1 MHNARSVPL
10 RLVALTAAAVVA
22 VSGCST
28 GSGANAAPSGG
39 NGNQLPATAS
49 AAQLRDHTLKSL
61 VGKTAAF
68 VPVGMGTPLT
78 EEWNR
83 QLKRG
88 FEAAGMKYVLRDPNW
103 DTAKQ
108 AEAVQS
114 LINDKP
120 AVLVVHNFD
129 VQILAKL
136 IQQAQQAG
144 IYVIQ
149 INMVSNYKSDAFVGA
164 DTIDLGSRIATDIVA
179 QCGASTQTSHEV
191 QIVQGDATSG
201 FTLDVMAGAKA
212 VFDKHPEIK
221 LVSTQ
226 AANWD
231 RTKAHDITATVIQQ
245 HPNLCASWGFW
256 DQMEY
261 GAASAIKE
269 AGKIDKVKVFTSD
282 HSAVTC
288 EGIRDGMIFESYGY
302 SVPAQGSDIVAIAKS
317 LLQAGQAPG
326 TSRVADYTPLVKIDK
341 SNWNQPN
348 MCYDGKKDGLT
359 VS

>member
-1 MHNARSVPL
+1 MRPL
-10 RLVALTAAAVVA
+10 RTRAVRALALGAAAMLIA
-22 VSGCST
+22 TGCST
-28 GSGANAAPSGG
+28 GTRANTASTSSGQIP
-39 NGNQLPATAS
+39 PTAS
-49 AAQLRDHTLKSL
+49 AGELRDHALQSIN
-61 VGKTAAF
+61 GKTVAF
-68 VPVGMGTPLT
+68 VPVGLGTPLM

-83 QLKRG
+83 QMETG
-88 FEAAGMKYVLRDPNW
+88 FKAAGLNYVLRDPNW

-114 LINDKP
+114 LINEKP

-136 IQQAQQAG
+136 IQQAEQAG

-164 DTIDLGSRIATDIVA
+164 DTIDLGRRIASDIVNE
-179 QCGASTQTSHEV
+179 CGANTPTSHEV

-201 FTLDVMAGAKA
+201 FTLDVMAGAKEI
-212 VFDKHPEIK
+212 FDQHPEIK
-221 LVSTQ
+221 IVSTQ

-256 DQMEY
+256 DQMQY
-261 GAASAIKE
+261 GSAAAIKE
-269 AGKIDKVKVFTSD
+269 AGKLGQVKVFTSD
-282 HSAVTC
+282 HSSITC
-288 EGIRDGMIFESYGY
+288 EGIRDGMFHQSYGY
-302 SVPAQGSDIVAIAKS
+302 SVPTQGKDIVAIAKY
-317 LLQAGQAPG
+317 LLQSGQAPG
-326 TSRVADYTPLVKIDK
+326 TARIADYTPLVKIDK
-341 SNWNQPN
+341 TNWNQPN
-348 MCYDGKKDGLT
+348 MCYDGKSDGLT

>member
-1 MHNARSVPL
+1 MRTAHSVRWRTL
-10 RLVALTAAAVVA
+10 ALAATAFVALAA
-22 VSGCST
+22 CST
-28 GSGANAAPSGG
+28 GSSSEEGAEQ
-39 NGNQLPATAS
+39 GNQLPANAS
-49 AAQLRDHTLKSL
+49 AKELRNRAIGSLEGKS
-61 VGKTAAF
+61 AAF

-88 FEAAGMKYVLRDPNW
+88 FEAAGMKYTIRDPNW

-114 LINDKP
+114 LINQKP
-120 AVLVVHNFD
+120 DVLVVHNFD

-136 IQQAQQAG
+136 IKQAEEAG
-144 IYVIQ
+144 IHVIQ

-164 DTIDLGSRIATDIVA
+164 DTIDLGRRIASDIVT
-179 QCGASTQTSHEV
+179 QCGAKTNTSHKV

-201 FTLDVMAGAKA
+201 FTLDVMAGAKE
-212 VFDKHPEIK
+212 VFSKHPEIK

-245 HPNLCASWGFW
+245 HPDLCASWGFW
-256 DQMEY
+256 DQMQY
-261 GAASAIKE
+261 GSATAIKE
-269 AGKIDKVKVFTSD
+269 AGKINDVKVFASD
-282 HSAVTC
+282 HSALTC
-288 EGIRDGMIFESYGY
+288 QALRDGLFYQSYGY
-302 SVPAQGSDIVAIAKS
+302 SVPTQGQDIVSIGKY
-317 LLQAGQAPG
+317 LLQSGQKPG
-326 TSRVADYTPLVKIDK
+326 TARIADYTPLVKINRD
-341 SNWNQPN
+341 NWNEPN

>member
-1 MHNARSVPL
+1 MNNFRSG
-10 RLVALTAAAVVA
+10 RTRKLVAILAAVVLPL
-22 VSGCST
+22 VGCST
-28 GSGANAAPSGG
+28 GSGSSAQQN
-39 NGNQLPATAS
+39 NGDTLPGSAS
-49 AAQLRDHTLKSL
+49 SDALRKHAVTNLK
-61 VGKTAAF
+61 GKTAAF
-68 VPVGMGTPLT
+68 VPVGMGTPLM

-83 QLKRG
+83 QMKRG
-88 FEAAGMKYVLRDPNW
+88 FEAAGMRYVIRDPNW

-129 VQILAKL
+129 VQVLAKL
-136 IQQAQQAG
+136 IQQAEQAG

-164 DTIDLGSRIATDIVA
+164 DTIDLGRRIATDIVKK
-179 QCGASTQTSHEV
+179 CGEGTDTSHKV

-201 FTLDVMAGAKA
+201 FTLDVMKGAKS

-221 LVSTQ
+221 IVSTQ

-245 HPNLCASWGFW
+245 HPDLCASWGLW
-256 DQMEY
+256 DQMQY
-261 GAASAIKE
+261 GAATAIKE

-282 HSAVTC
+282 HSEITC
-288 EGIRDGMIFESYGY
+288 EGLRDKLFFQSYGY
-302 SVPAQGSDIVAIAKS
+302 SVPTQGSDIVSIAKYLAQS
-317 LLQAGQAPG
+317 GKAPG
-326 TSRVADYTPLVKIDK
+326 SSRIADYTPLVKIDR

-348 MCYDGKKDGLT
+348 MCYDGKHDGVT

>member
-1 MHNARSVPL
+1 MRIGKSRML
-10 RLVALTAAAVVA
+10 RISGLAAAAVLA
-22 VSGCST
+22 VTGCST
-28 GSGANAAPSGG
+28 GGSAQTTAAG
-39 NGNQLPATAS
+39 NNQVPPTAS
-49 AAQLRDHTLKSL
+49 AGELRDHALNSL
-61 VGKTAAF
+61 QGKTAAF
-68 VPVGMGTPLT
+68 VPVGMGTPLM

-83 QLKRG
+83 QLERG
-88 FEAAGMKYVLRDPNW
+88 FKAAGMNYVLRDPNW

-164 DTIDLGSRIATDIVA
+164 DTIDLGRRIATDIVA
-179 QCGASTQTSHEV
+179 QCGANTQTSHEV

-201 FTLDVMAGAKA
+201 FTLDVMAGAKQ
-212 VFDKHPEIK
+212 VFDQHPEIK
-221 LVSTQ
+221 IVSTQ

-256 DQMEY
+256 DQMQY
-261 GAASAIKE
+261 GAAAAIKE
-269 AGKIDKVKVFTSD
+269 AGKLGQVKVFTSD
-282 HSAVTC
+282 HSNIAC
-288 EGIRDGMIFESYGY
+288 EGVRDGMFFQSYGY
-302 SVPAQGSDIVAIAKS
+302 SVPTQGTDIVAIAKYLVQS
-317 LLQAGQAPG
+317 GQAPG
-326 TSRVADYTPLVKIDK
+326 TARIADYTPLVKIDK

-348 MCYDGKKDGLT
+348 MCYDGKNDGLT
-359 VS
+359 VR